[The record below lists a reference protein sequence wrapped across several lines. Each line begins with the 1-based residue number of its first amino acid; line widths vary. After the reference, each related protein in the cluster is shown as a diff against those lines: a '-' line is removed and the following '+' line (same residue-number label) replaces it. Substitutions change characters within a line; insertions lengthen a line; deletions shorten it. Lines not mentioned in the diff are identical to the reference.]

1 MWRAGQFRQ
10 ALAALCALA
19 GLSVPA
25 LAQPADFDPDDLVG
39 PQVTAPE
46 RCQAMMIQFPSDS
59 LQSRYEFFRMVNDAA
74 EGADDDFIAALE
86 ALSAG
91 TVPRDATLAQVV
103 EMIASPVLRQGAPS
117 MTVGYMGYLVGYGH
131 ECGAFIEDQIAALE
145 AAEPNFDDPGYHRQI
160 TENALFMKSI
170 LVDALYRLEADVD
183 PAYGAMIAA
192 YERGMV
198 HHRDEMEFAEF
209 DAELAALEE
218 EFMGDLGQ
226 RLELSNQVVGSGMD
240 GDITSSSIGLSSEM
254 SRESR
259 REAQEQVIRTWGHIL
274 NGY

>member
-1 MWRAGQFRQ
+1 
-10 ALAALCALA
+10 
-19 GLSVPA
+19 
-25 LAQPADFDPDDLVG
+25 
-39 PQVTAPE
+39 
-46 RCQAMMIQFPSDS
+46 
-59 LQSRYEFFRMVNDAA
+59 
-74 EGADDDFIAALE
+74 
-86 ALSAG
+86 
-91 TVPRDATLAQVV
+91 
-103 EMIASPVLRQGAPS
+103 
-117 MTVGYMGYLVGYGH
+117 
-131 ECGAFIEDQIAALE
+131 
-145 AAEPNFDDPGYHRQI
+145 
-160 TENALFMKSI
+160 
-170 LVDALYRLEADVD
+170 
-183 PAYGAMIAA
+183 
-192 YERGMV
+192 MV